1 MEALSKDIQEAMEG
15 TSLRPKNA
23 AARVWGCLSAV
34 GQDERSVGNPT
45 LQASLGWAE
54 GGEMLDTYSNGS
66 GGGGGGG
73 SGGVGGGGVAGT
85 IAPGALYVAR
95 EGTLMNLV
103 LTGLQSV
110 ASGVLAGGVEA
121 QEEGPKQDEDQK
133 GKSEKQEKG
142 KNPKSEQ
149 EKGKQEKAK
158 KGKSEQE
165 KDKRGEEAAAPS
177 HPSLFAASAVACL
190 KSCPSL
196 RVPHLQMAAVVEALF
211 RAGHGAAVETGCI
224 SLALALADKE
234 QAYSTWLRGLFRW
247 DLFANLSREARRH
260 LISVFDEIV
269 AKVPSGTA
277 RGLVEEVWNSLAS
290 SFVCPVPEGSASRGG
305 EGASLSSAEG
315 IAQAAAFLSALG
327 RRLATAAAAA
337 TAVAAAGAE
346 GQAAEVGAGDEI
358 KSVTTETFLP
368 YFMDAF
374 ASLDDE
380 GDGYLAPLDQDA
392 PEAPLWDALVV
403 LLSCLPRRGVEDA
416 IAFKAGAAAAG
427 GSSSENPSRQ
437 AVRAYLLSRVAA
449 AERAAGQSQFEGGAS
464 SAVAA
469 TATTAGLGSVAR
481 WAARRRTD
489 QGASAAV
496 LPRLV
501 EGLKRVDAAPARG
514 KWFQTLLDTAALPE
528 SCPTR
533 AAALVSGASAAWE
546 PSSLGLLVVGEEVK
560 ALSGR
565 GLRGG
570 NRGGAIWYSMSVTSP
585 RAVAEVEK
593 GSPGSSAEVL
603 ARLFKLSGL
612 LSRRR
617 QEAAGGA
624 GTDNE
629 SGAKGLEEVRWG
641 VEGFIR
647 GLRHSPPVLKGT
659 LSRQFALFAESTAA
673 EEALSCV

>member
-54 GGEMLDTYSNGS
+54 GGEMLGTYSS

-73 SGGVGGGGVAGT
+73 SGGVGGGGVTGS

-110 ASGVLAGGVEA
+110 ASGVHAGGVEA
-121 QEEGPKQDEDQK
+121 QEEGPKQDEDQNGE
-133 GKSEKQEKG
+133 GKKQEKG
-142 KNPKSEQ
+142 ENPKSEQ

-158 KGKSEQE
+158 MRKGEQE

-211 RAGHGAAVETGCI
+211 RGGHGATVETGCI

-247 DLFANLSREARRH
+247 ELFANLSREARRH
-260 LISVFDEIV
+260 LVSVFDEIV

-290 SFVCPVPEGSASRGG
+290 SFVCPVSEDSASRGG
-305 EGASLSSAEG
+305 GGIYLSSAEG
-315 IAQAAAFLSALG
+315 IAQGAAFLSALG
-327 RRLATAAAAA
+327 RRLVTAAAAA
-337 TAVAAAGAE
+337 VAVAGAE
-346 GQAAEVGAGDEI
+346 GEAAEAGAGDEI
-358 KSVTTETFLP
+358 RIVTTETFLP

-374 ASLDDE
+374 ASLDDG
-380 GDGYLAPLDQDA
+380 GDGYLAALDRDA
-392 PEAPLWDALVV
+392 PEAPLWDALVG
-403 LLSCLPRRGVEDA
+403 LLSRLPRRGVEDA

-427 GSSSENPSRQ
+427 GPSSENPSRQ
-437 AVRAYLLSRVAA
+437 AVRAYLVSRVAA
-449 AERAAGQSQFEGGAS
+449 VAERAAGQSQFEGGAS
-464 SAVAA
+464 SAGAA
-469 TATTAGLGSVAR
+469 TATTAGIGSVAR
-481 WAARRRTD
+481 WAAQRRTD

-501 EGLKRVDAAPARG
+501 EGLKRVDTAPARG

-533 AAALVSGASAAWE
+533 AAVLVSGASAAWE

-565 GLRGG
+565 GLRDG
-570 NRGGAIWYSMSVTSP
+570 NREGAIWYSMSVTSP

-617 QEAAGGA
+617 QEAAGEA
-624 GTDNE
+624 GSDDE
-629 SGAKGLEEVRWG
+629 GGGKGLEEVRWG